1 MPSLSLAR
9 MGAARQCTRLEK
21 CLSKNFYLS
30 SARFHRQVRVLHQ
43 VCCKLCRELCRKK
56 LRGNRRL
63 CAVPCLLSWNS
74 SLYASRKSGSLY
86 ALKGKLNR
94 DRDAWATRVL
104 DAAMRKVVGDRDNER
119 TWLGGKWSPQV
130 LPKKVAVIIDEAT
143 DIDLAAGL
151 VSNQHCKV
159 FTTRG

>member
-1 MPSLSLAR
+1 MRFLVFFL
-9 MGAARQCTRLEK
+9 GTRL
-21 CLSKNFYLS
+21 F
-30 SARFHRQVRVLHQ
+30 
-43 VCCKLCRELCRKK
+43 
-56 LRGNRRL
+56 
-63 CAVPCLLSWNS
+63 
-74 SLYASRKSGSLY
+74 YASRKSGSLY

-151 VSNQHCKV
+151 VSTVRINTARYLRRVAKKQFLILIVGTGLDVIKATGRVGTNPSHSTPKAK
-159 FTTRG
+159 G